1 MFVLIAQLFQKVPF
15 LKSLAP
21 TQAEPPF
28 LVVQLLFLVIF
39 ISLGV
44 KAAIN
49 FRNLPLRAAS

>member
-1 MFVLIAQLFQKVPF
+1 VLIAQLFQKVPF